1 MEKLAQIMNEIR
13 EYLHTFEELKDKSC
27 IIEPWIELEDNIKNI
42 LEEKEEKKVEYN
54 NYKLI
59 NYHECL
65 QCKNGLITDKDKDQ
79 VVRCEC
85 GVKYYVHNNCLFP
98 IKEAETNSWQDG
110 NIRKWKCGCDSVMA
124 CDSSEDRVITC
135 GICNRKYAWD
145 NKLKRITYISETG
158 KGEGDTSGF
167 EVDHAWKI
175 AVEAKERLG
184 IK

>member
-1 MEKLAQIMNEIR
+1 MEKLTQIMNEIR

-27 IIEPWIELEDNIKNI
+27 IIESWIELEDNIKNI

-79 VVRCEC
+79 VIRCEC
-85 GVKYYVHNNCLFP
+85 GVKYYVHNNCIIP
-98 IKEAETNSWQDG
+98 IKEAEVNSWQDG
-110 NIRKWKCGCDSVMA
+110 NIRKWKCGCDSLMA
-124 CDSSEDRVITC
+124 CESSEDRVITC

-145 NKLKRITYISETG
+145 SKMKRMTHISETRG
-158 KGEGDTSGF
+158 QRASFAID
-167 EVDHAWKI
+167 DAR
-175 AVEAKERLG
+175 AVEIINFK
-184 IK
+184 I